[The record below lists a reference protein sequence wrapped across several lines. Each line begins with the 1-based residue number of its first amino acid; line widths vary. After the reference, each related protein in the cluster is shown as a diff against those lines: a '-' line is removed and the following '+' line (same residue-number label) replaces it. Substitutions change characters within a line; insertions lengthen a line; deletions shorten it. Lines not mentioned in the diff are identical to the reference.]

1 MNFQKRPLVIAHRGA
16 STDFPENSLDAF
28 SGAFDQGA
36 DWIEL
41 DVRRSKDGV
50 LVVHHDAHLVDGSLI
65 RDLDSDC
72 LPEGVPS
79 LAEAFEASESM
90 GVNIEIKHLPGE
102 PDFDEVDLVCEA
114 VVGLVR
120 AYKPADKILVSSF
133 DMNAINRIKETD
145 PLIATGWLVAERSDG
160 IQILDRVKAHNH
172 SSINPWDDL
181 VDESLI
187 EQAHSRGLKVNVW
200 TVDDESRILQLSE
213 WGVDGIITNLP
224 GLAVEVLNQE
234 Y

>member
-1 MNFQKRPLVIAHRGA
+1 MDFQKRPLVIAHRGA
-16 STDFPENSLDAF
+16 SADFPENSLDAF
-28 SGAFDQGA
+28 SGALDQGA

-50 LVVHHDAHLVDGSLI
+50 LVVHHDAHLVDGNLI

-120 AYKPADKILVSSF
+120 AYKPANKILVSSF

-145 PLIATGWLVAERSDG
+145 PSIATGWLVAERSDG

-234 Y
+234 S

>member
-1 MNFQKRPLVIAHRGA
+1 
-16 STDFPENSLDAF
+16 
-28 SGAFDQGA
+28 
-36 DWIEL
+36 
-41 DVRRSKDGV
+41 
-50 LVVHHDAHLVDGSLI
+50 
-65 RDLDSDC
+65 
-72 LPEGVPS
+72 
-79 LAEAFEASESM
+79 M

-181 VDESLI
+181 VDEPLI

>member
-16 STDFPENSLDAF
+16 SADFPENSLDAF
-28 SGAFDQGA
+28 SGALEQGA

-50 LVVHHDAHLVDGSLI
+50 LVVHHDAHLADGSLI

-79 LAEAFEASESM
+79 LAEAFEASENM

-102 PDFDEVDLVCEA
+102 PDFDEVNLVCEA

-120 AYKPADKILVSSF
+120 AYRPADKILVSSF

-145 PLIATGWLVAERSDG
+145 PSIATGWLVAERSDG

-172 SSINPWDDL
+172 TSINPWDEL
-181 VDESLI
+181 VDQSLI
-187 EQAHSRGLKVNVW
+187 EQAHSRGLNVNVW
-200 TVDDESRILQLSE
+200 TVDDERRILQLSE
-213 WGVDGIITNLP
+213 WGVDGIITNFP

-234 Y
+234 F

>member
-16 STDFPENSLDAF
+16 SVDFPENSLDAF

-50 LVVHHDAHLVDGSLI
+50 LVVHHDAHLADGSLI
-65 RDLDSDC
+65 RDLDSEC
-72 LPEGVPS
+72 LPEEVPS

-90 GVNIEIKHLPGE
+90 GINIEIKHLPGE

-120 AYKPADKILVSSF
+120 AYRPVDKVLVSSF

-172 SSINPWDDL
+172 ASINPWDDL

-187 EQAHSRGLKVNVW
+187 EQAHFRGLNVNVW

-234 Y
+234 F

>member
-16 STDFPENSLDAF
+16 SADFPENSLDAF
-28 SGAFDQGA
+28 SGALEQGA

-50 LVVHHDAHLVDGSLI
+50 LVVHHDAHLADGSLI

-79 LAEAFEASESM
+79 LAEAFETSENM

-114 VVGLVR
+114 VVGLVK
-120 AYKPADKILVSSF
+120 AYRSADKILVSSF
-133 DMNAINRIKETD
+133 DMNAIDRIKETD
-145 PLIATGWLVAERSDG
+145 PSIATGWLVVERSDG

-172 SSINPWDDL
+172 TSINPWDEL
-181 VDESLI
+181 VDQSLI
-187 EQAHSRGLKVNVW
+187 EQAHSRGLNVNVW
-200 TVDDESRILQLSE
+200 TVDDERRILQLSE
-213 WGVDGIITNLP
+213 WGVDGIITNIP
-224 GLAVEVLNQE
+224 SLAVEVLNQE
-234 Y
+234 F

>member
-1 MNFQKRPLVIAHRGA
+1 
-16 STDFPENSLDAF
+16 
-28 SGAFDQGA
+28 
-36 DWIEL
+36 
-41 DVRRSKDGV
+41 
-50 LVVHHDAHLVDGSLI
+50 
-65 RDLDSDC
+65 
-72 LPEGVPS
+72 
-79 LAEAFEASESM
+79 M
-90 GVNIEIKHLPGE
+90 GINIEIKHLPGE

-120 AYKPADKILVSSF
+120 AYRPVDKILISSF

-145 PLIATGWLVAERSDG
+145 PSIATGWLVAERSDG

-172 SSINPWDDL
+172 TSINPWDDL

-187 EQAHSRGLKVNVW
+187 EQAHSRGLNVNVW